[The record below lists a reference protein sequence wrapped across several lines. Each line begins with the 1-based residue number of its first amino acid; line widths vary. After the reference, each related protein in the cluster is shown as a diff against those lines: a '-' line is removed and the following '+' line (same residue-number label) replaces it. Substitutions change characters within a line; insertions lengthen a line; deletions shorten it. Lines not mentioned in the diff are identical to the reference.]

1 MLCESNEISRGN
13 DSPVNSRVVTIDQC
27 NDTIA
32 TETFTRHSLAY
43 HSIWQTDGLTVLLF
57 VSSDGSQE
65 CGIFHT
71 NLRVTV
77 NVLIYIRPPILECN
91 HEYIKQ
97 TAYWYKIFKKLQVH
111 VLLMS
116 INIRATTDYGG
127 QKPTS
132 FPCPTI
138 PYTPPLSISSLS
150 PVLPPLSIPYT
161 PPLSIP
167 YTPTPLYPLYSHPSL
182 FPLYPLTP
190 SVTPSFFTLSLD
202 RPLLSGIF

>member
-127 QKPTS
+127 QKANLFPLPHYPLYPTS
-132 FPCPTI
+132 LYF
-138 PYTPPLSISSLS
+138 LSI
-150 PVLPPLSIPYT
+150 PCTPTPLYPYT

-167 YTPTPLYPLYSHPSL
+167 YTPT
-182 FPLYPLTP
+182 PLYPLTP